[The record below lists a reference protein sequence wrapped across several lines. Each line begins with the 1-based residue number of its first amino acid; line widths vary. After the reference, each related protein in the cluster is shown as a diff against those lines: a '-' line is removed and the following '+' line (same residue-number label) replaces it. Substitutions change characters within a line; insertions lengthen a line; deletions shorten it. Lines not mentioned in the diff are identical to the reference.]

1 MAGAEA
7 ALRSWGL
14 DAGCGSQD
22 AATRSPTMPRLCAAL
37 IATFVVALTTLTAA
51 EESMPASALDFTLTD
66 IAGKSYPLAQHR
78 GKVVMLVNVAS
89 RCGNTPQYAGL
100 ETMFEKYKDQGLVII
115 GVPANNFGAQE
126 PGTNAEIQEFC
137 SSKYH
142 VTFPMLG
149 KVSVKGED
157 IAPLYR
163 FLTTKAAK
171 PGDVTWN
178 FAKFLIGRDGA
189 IADRFDPKMKPE
201 DPALISSVEAALA
214 KKAEAAK

>member
-1 MAGAEA
+1 
-7 ALRSWGL
+7 
-14 DAGCGSQD
+14 
-22 AATRSPTMPRLCAAL
+22 MPRLAI
-37 IATFVVALTTLTAA
+37 IAVALFALTAIHAA
-51 EESMPASALDFTLTD
+51 EDTMPASALDFTLTD
-66 IAGKSYPLAQHR
+66 IDGKSYPLAQHR
-78 GKVVMLVNVAS
+78 GKVLMIVNVAS

-100 ETMFEKYKDQGLVII
+100 ETMYGKYKDQGLVVI

-126 PGTNAEIQEFC
+126 PGSNAEIHEFC

-142 VTFPMLG
+142 VTFPMMA
-149 KVSVKGED
+149 KVSVKGDD

-178 FAKFLIGRDGA
+178 FGKFLIGRDGA
-189 IADRFDPKMKPE
+189 IADRFDPAMKPE
-201 DPALISSVEAALA
+201 DPALVASVEAALK